1 MQRSIGSR
9 NIGSTV
15 SPKATAVLMNSTY
28 TMNYS
33 YADFVRRQSIQNPC
47 LSGLA
52 THMKQIPKV
61 DSTIRLI
68 EYDFDG
74 TVPSNSAQLD
84 QKELPR
90 LFEDAEQTR
99 AVGRVLLIEN
109 LRPDVISC
117 LGEHLDLDPMFFADH
132 ITTNFQGIE
141 QAPPPPAL
149 AFCPS
154 QIVQRS
160 HVHIHFQQVIDLGYT
175 GYHKNPE
182 YVLHMARNIPRN
194 IRRLPHLSGRQL
206 ALSRACCSI
215 LVKRHGGT
223 WYSK

>member
-1 MQRSIGSR
+1 
-9 NIGSTV
+9 
-15 SPKATAVLMNSTY
+15 MNSTY
-28 TMNYS
+28 TMGCS

-47 LSGLA
+47 LGGLGM
-52 THMKQIPKV
+52 HMKQAPKV

-74 TVPSNSAQLD
+74 TVPSSSAQLD
-84 QKELPR
+84 QRELPR
-90 LFEDAEQTR
+90 LFEGAEQMR
-99 AVGRVLLIEN
+99 AIGRVLLIEN

-132 ITTNFQGIE
+132 ITTDFQGIE
-141 QAPPPPAL
+141 KAPPPPAL

-160 HVHIHFQQVIDLGYT
+160 HVHIHFQQVIDLGNT
-175 GYHKNPE
+175 GYHKNSE
-182 YVLHMARNIPRN
+182 YALHTAHNVPRN
-194 IRRLPHLSGRQL
+194 IRRLPSLSGRQL

-215 LVKRHGGT
+215 LVKRHGRT